1 VEERATPS
9 AADVQAA
16 PATTC
21 VVDERWAGRVAVVAA
36 SGVVD
41 MLTAPELEH
50 AVRAA
55 LDKKPTGL
63 VIDFT
68 DVDFLA
74 SAGMGVIVAVHE
86 EISSDMRFCIVADGP
101 ATSRPLKL
109 VGIADLV
116 KLYAT
121 IDEALSALSA

>member
-1 VEERATPS
+1 VDERTIGS
-9 AADVQAA
+9 TADVPAS

-21 VVDERWAGRVAVVAA
+21 VVDERWVGRVVVVAA

-41 MLTAPELEH
+41 MLTAPDLEQ

-55 LDKKPTGL
+55 LDKKPAGL

-68 DVDFLA
+68 DLDFLA

-86 EISSDMRFCIVADGP
+86 EMGSDLRFCLVADGP

-121 IDEALSALSA
+121 VDEALSALSA

>member
-1 VEERATPS
+1 VDERTTGS
-9 AADVQAA
+9 AADA
-16 PATTC
+16 PATPAAAC
-21 VVDERWAGRVAVVAA
+21 VVDEHWVGRVAVVAA

-41 MLTAPELEH
+41 MLTAPELEQ

-55 LDKKPTGL
+55 LDKEPAGL

-68 DVDFLA
+68 DVEFLA

-86 EISSDMRFCIVADGP
+86 EIRSDRRFCIVADGP

-109 VGIADLV
+109 VGIADIV

-121 IDEALSALSA
+121 LDEAMSALSA

>member
-1 VEERATPS
+1 MEKRVTSRATDAP
-9 AADVQAA
+9 AA

-21 VVDERWAGRVAVVAA
+21 IVDERWVGRVAVVAA

-41 MLTAPELEH
+41 MLTAPELEQ

-86 EISSDMRFCIVADGP
+86 EVGSDMRFCIVADGP
-101 ATSRPLKL
+101 ATSRPLQL

>member
-1 VEERATPS
+1 VDERTTGSS
-9 AADVQAA
+9 AEMPAS

-21 VVDERWAGRVAVVAA
+21 VVEERWVGRVAVVAA

-41 MLTAPELEH
+41 MLTAPQLER
-50 AVRAA
+50 AVRVA
-55 LDKKPTGL
+55 LDEKPAGL

-86 EISSDMRFCIVADGP
+86 EIGSEMRFCIVADGP
-101 ATSRPLKL
+101 ATSRPLRL

-121 IDEALSALSA
+121 VDEAMSAMSA